1 MVCEYINLKLT
12 GSKGCVNEGS
22 SEEMFWNQVRL
33 VITKNGVSQVQN
45 LTGGI
50 EKIEEHLN
58 KQLERY
64 TQQGWK
70 TVLVE
75 KNEETK
81 ESRFLKN
88 TIQCVLKRS
97 VKLEPNS
104 RLNQLIT
111 DSTRTYQLN

>member
-1 MVCEYINLKLT
+1 MVCEYLNLKLT

-22 SEEMFWNQVRL
+22 SDEMFWNQARL
-33 VITKNGVSQVQN
+33 IITQNGVSKVQN

-58 KQLERY
+58 NQLDHY

-70 TVLVE
+70 TVLLE
-75 KNEETK
+75 KNEETNQ
-81 ESRFLKN
+81 SRYFKN
-88 TIQCVLKRS
+88 TIHCVLKRS
-97 VKLEPNS
+97 LKLEPSN
-104 RLNQLIT
+104 RFNQLIT